1 MSPGGTNSQ
10 TPMFPTVGKW
20 AVVLQVMEPAII
32 ETDARSRAV
41 IPGQPNARFLMRV
54 NEDGSILLQ
63 PARVVTEAQ
72 HEYDS
77 TPELRELLSRAAGS
91 ATVRRSRAKRT

>member
-1 MSPGGTNSQ
+1 M
-10 TPMFPTVGKW
+10 GKW
-20 AVVLQVMEPAII
+20 EYTDFVTEPALI

-41 IPGQPNARFLMRV
+41 LPGLPNQRFLMRV

-63 PARVVTEAQ
+63 PARIVTDAQ

-77 TPELRELLSRAAGS
+77 DPELRDLLARAAAS
-91 ATVRRSRAKRT
+91 PTVRRTRRRR

>member
-1 MSPGGTNSQ
+1 MKVS
-10 TPMFPTVGKW
+10 
-20 AVVLQVMEPAII
+20 MEPVII
-32 ETDARSRAV
+32 ETDSRSRAV
-41 IPGQPNARFLMRV
+41 IPGQPNTRFLMRV

-72 HEYDS
+72 REYDS

-91 ATVRRSRAKRT
+91 ATVRRRRAQRR

>member
-1 MSPGGTNSQ
+1 MS
-10 TPMFPTVGKW
+10 
-20 AVVLQVMEPAII
+20 EPALI

-41 IPGQPNARFLMRV
+41 LPGQPSRRFLMRV

-63 PARVVTEAQ
+63 PARIVTDAQ

-77 TPELRELLSRAAGS
+77 DPELRDLLGRAAAS
-91 ATVRRSRAKRT
+91 ATVRRSRQRR

>member
-1 MSPGGTNSQ
+1 MS
-10 TPMFPTVGKW
+10 
-20 AVVLQVMEPAII
+20 EPALI

-41 IPGQPNARFLMRV
+41 LPGQPNQRFLMRV

-63 PARVVTEAQ
+63 PARIVTDAQ

-77 TPELRELLSRAAGS
+77 DPELRNLLARATAS
-91 ATVRRSRAKRT
+91 PTLRRTRRRR